1 MGFTWNQNDPGVQFT
16 GIYIPK
22 AFEKKKE
29 IKGEKMKFLGGLQQG
44 QLESR

>member
-22 AFEKKKE
+22 TFEKKE
-29 IKGEKMKFLGGLQQG
+29 IKGEKMKFFGGL
-44 QLESR
+44 